1 MTDAS
6 ATATAEDRIREYYET
21 LRDGKPLYPFFAED
35 PTVVKYGITE
45 KLTGYE
51 EIEAGLR
58 EQTATTEDWTVDSR
72 DLRVVE
78 RGDHAWFSD
87 DVGMAWYDAEADRE
101 YDFDS
106 RWSGTLERR
115 ERDERETSAE
125 WLFVG
130 MHVSA
135 VPE

>member
-1 MTDAS
+1 MVDS
-6 ATATAEDRIREYYET
+6 DRTAADRVRDYYEA
-21 LRDGKPLYPFFAED
+21 LRTGEPLSPFFAESPD
-35 PTVVKYGITE
+35 VVKFGITE

-51 EIEAGLR
+51 EIASGLR

-78 RGDHAWFSD
+78 RDDHAWFSD
-87 DVGMAWYDAEADRE
+87 EVGMAWHDVDAGRE
-101 YDFDS
+101 YSFDS

-115 ERDERETSAE
+115 TGDESGGSAE
-125 WLFVG
+125 WFFVG
-130 MHVSA
+130 VHVSA

>member
-6 ATATAEDRIREYYET
+6 ATSTAEGRIREYYET
-21 LRDGKPLYPFFAED
+21 LRDEEPLYPFFAED
-35 PTVVKYGITE
+35 QTVVKFGITE

-51 EIEAGLR
+51 EIETGLR

-87 DVGMAWYDAEADRE
+87 DVRMEWHDIDEDRGRA
-101 YDFDS
+101 FDS

-115 ERDERETSAE
+115 EGEESDTSAE